1 MKTVLGV
8 MFCVSL
14 AAIIMSPKPLIE
26 VNLVYNNYSKDK
38 TGEE

>member
-1 MKTVLGV
+1 MKTILSV

-26 VNLVYNNYSKDK
+26 VNLIYNNRIREE
-38 TGEE
+38 GE